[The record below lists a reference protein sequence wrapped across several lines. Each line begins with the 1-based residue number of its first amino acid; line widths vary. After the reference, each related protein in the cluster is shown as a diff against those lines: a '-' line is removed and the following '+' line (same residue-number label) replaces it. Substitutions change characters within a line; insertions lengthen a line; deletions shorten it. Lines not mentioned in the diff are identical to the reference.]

1 MQCQTDAIRFCTC
14 ELCGA
19 LGTPRNSPDLSLG
32 EQLFTVIAQVNA
44 LVVGKK
50 KKKSQGT
57 IMWRGKNP
65 PCYGHRVTCS
75 ILFPKRMETDFPE
88 LIVSKG
94 VSSLHP
100 YMWVELQLLMVSD
113 ALQSLA
119 WNRFS

>member
-1 MQCQTDAIRFCTC
+1 
-14 ELCGA
+14 
-19 LGTPRNSPDLSLG
+19 
-32 EQLFTVIAQVNA
+32 
-44 LVVGKK
+44 
-50 KKKSQGT
+50 
-57 IMWRGKNP
+57 
-65 PCYGHRVTCS
+65 
-75 ILFPKRMETDFPE
+75 METDFPE